1 MPFFM
6 SIHLGSEVKFKIES
20 PFTSKIAVFWS
31 SLTIN
36 SK

>member
-6 SIHLGSEVKFKIES
+6 SIHSKSEVNFEIES